1 MALCPKACERAV
13 AFERANH
20 LYNLCFLFHM
30 FSNRGVVHGLDWQHH
45 LYAKDQVV
53 SVGSFVF
60 LCITGRFDG
69 VFLERAGRLDIWY
82 KMGSG
87 DTRAAQGHF
96 LC

>member
-13 AFERANH
+13 AFDRANY

-30 FSNRGVVHGLDWQHH
+30 FSNRGVVHGLDLAA
-45 LYAKDQVV
+45 LYAKDWIA

-60 LCITGRFDG
+60 FCITGSFDG
-69 VFLERAGRLDIWY
+69 VFFERAGRLDIWY

-87 DTRAAQGHF
+87 DTRATRGHF